1 MNRVFAEYRDRLVNA
16 LPMDDHAFTTKLY
29 NNKMF
34 PGNLLSRI
42 KSLPTE
48 SDKAYHFLENFIKPS
63 INIDGTAE
71 FEKLISVMKTSGY
84 SHMKWLANEMES
96 ASERNSKGSY
106 VCHNFIYVAIPVFEI
121 SQQKIER

>member
-1 MNRVFAEYRDRLVNA
+1 MNCVFAEYRDRLVNA
-16 LPMDDHAFTTKLY
+16 LPMDDQEFTTKLY
-29 NNKMF
+29 SNNML
-34 PGNLLSRI
+34 PGNLLSHI

-48 SDKAYHFLENFIKPS
+48 SDKAYHFLENVIKTS
-63 INIDGTAE
+63 FNIDGTAE

-106 VCHNFIYVAIPVFEI
+106 VCRNFIYVAIPVF
-121 SQQKIER
+121 